1 MRKQIHTLELAWYNL
16 RGWELRSAGE
26 LECWLFRLLHAHE
39 FEPAAL
45 LQLLPQPAIRQAEER
60 IAT

>member
-1 MRKQIHTLELAWYNL
+1 MKNQIHTLELARYNL
-16 RGWELRSAGE
+16 RGWELLSAGE

-45 LQLLPQPAIRQAEER
+45 LQLLPQPAILQAEEG

>member
-1 MRKQIHTLELAWYNL
+1 MKNQIHTLELARYNL
-16 RGWELRSAGE
+16 REWELLSAGE

-39 FEPAAL
+39 FAPAAL
-45 LQLLPQPAIRQAEER
+45 LQLLPQPAILQGKEG